1 MMLLDVIDTIDEL
14 NSKNLKIGMWGFNG
28 VHVMGKDNLT
38 IWFNYGG
45 VRRRK
50 EFKFHEPTSDAL
62 DWIEETEPFLR
73 NELLKMEF
81 FGYKQNSYYCYMTE
95 RSNYYV
101 EVYSFIDPL
110 VIKRR
115 SIDGVMIDSRTYD
128 GMEVIDAM
136 KDFEKNFC
144 MSDFQLMTPSLRDE
158 ILKHEAT

>member
-1 MMLLDVIDTIDEL
+1 
-14 NSKNLKIGMWGFNG
+14 
-28 VHVMGKDNLT
+28 
-38 IWFNYGG
+38 
-45 VRRRK
+45 
-50 EFKFHEPTSDAL
+50 
-62 DWIEETEPFLR
+62 
-73 NELLKMEF
+73 
-81 FGYKQNSYYCYMTE
+81 MTE